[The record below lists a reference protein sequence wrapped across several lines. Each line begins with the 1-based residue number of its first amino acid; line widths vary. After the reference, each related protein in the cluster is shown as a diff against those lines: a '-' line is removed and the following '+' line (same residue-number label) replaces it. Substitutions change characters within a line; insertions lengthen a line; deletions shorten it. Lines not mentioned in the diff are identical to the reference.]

1 MKKKVL
7 IIIGVLVALVVGVL
21 AYFIISDLNQ
31 EDKLRDELTE
41 LSNLANSEEL
51 DEDKINKLLDRTVTK
66 GDYKVVEIAFK
77 SYLSDA
83 FDNVFEI
90 MDILEDDKM
99 VSLLTV
105 SNYQEDGPLF
115 EDSLKYISETRTRLQ
130 ELSDSYYSFFTEKK
144 AMSYIED
151 KGLDSYYIDLYRNEY
166 VGDIN
171 SPSEDKTLENSINKI
186 IELLNNSEEI
196 INFLK
201 NNKDYWHVEEESI
214 VFDNNQL
221 VDQYNSLIDKLA

>member
-83 FDNVFEI
+83 FDNGF
-90 MDILEDDKM
+90 
-99 VSLLTV
+99 
-105 SNYQEDGPLF
+105 
-115 EDSLKYISETRTRLQ
+115 
-130 ELSDSYYSFFTEKK
+130 
-144 AMSYIED
+144 
-151 KGLDSYYIDLYRNEY
+151 
-166 VGDIN
+166 
-171 SPSEDKTLENSINKI
+171 
-186 IELLNNSEEI
+186 
-196 INFLK
+196 
-201 NNKDYWHVEEESI
+201 
-214 VFDNNQL
+214 
-221 VDQYNSLIDKLA
+221 

>member
-7 IIIGVLVALVVGVL
+7 IIIGVLVALIVGVL
-21 AYFIISDLNQ
+21 AYFVINDWGQ
-31 EDKLRDELTE
+31 EEKLHDELTE
-41 LSNLANSEEL
+41 ISNLINSKEL
-51 DEDKINKLLDRTVTK
+51 DADKINKLLDRTITK
-66 GDYKVVEIAFK
+66 GDYKVVETAFK

-90 MDILEDDKM
+90 MDILNDETI

-105 SNYQEDGPLF
+105 DNYQKDGPLF
-115 EDSLKYISETRTRLQ
+115 DNSLKYISETRTRLQ
-130 ELSDSYYSFFTEKK
+130 ELNDSYYGFFTEEK
-144 AMSYIED
+144 AMSYIEN

-166 VGDIN
+166 VGDIKT
-171 SPSEDKTLENSINKI
+171 SSEDKTLENSINEI
-186 IELLNNSEEI
+186 IAILNSSEEI

-201 NNKDYWHVEEESI
+201 TNKDYWHIEEDTI